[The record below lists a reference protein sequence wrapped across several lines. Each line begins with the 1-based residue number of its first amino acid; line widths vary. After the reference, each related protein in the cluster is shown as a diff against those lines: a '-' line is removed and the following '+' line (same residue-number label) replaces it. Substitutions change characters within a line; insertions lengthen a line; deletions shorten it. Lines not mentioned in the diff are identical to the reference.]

1 MADMEALLDCDIHM
15 VRKIPYHVNRG
26 ITSCTFVSMIEADFT
41 LEILL
46 EPRSQLHQELPQ
58 QLSPNHRQ
66 FLSGLIRPQ
75 PDCSLLRCPYAD
87 PLPALRWKLA
97 NLATFQKRCPQDLAT
112 QAMRLIPGC
121 FRVYSGPQI

>member
-1 MADMEALLDCDIHM
+1 
-15 VRKIPYHVNRG
+15 
-26 ITSCTFVSMIEADFT
+26 MIEADFT

-46 EPRSQLHQELPQ
+46 EPRRQLHQELPQ

-66 FLSGLIRPQ
+66 FLNGLVHAQ
-75 PDCSLLRCPYAD
+75 PDCSLLRCPHAD

-97 NLATFQKRCPQDLAT
+97 NLATFQKRCPQDLAA

-121 FRVYSGPQI
+121 FRVDEQYPPQPQIRIPEITDWLKRLGRATVLLI